1 MASSTCPE
9 DQLLVDFIAGKL
21 PEELARIHEPHLA
34 VCSKCV
40 ERAEELSA
48 SDTKSED
55 SLTDSLRGVSDS
67 HAFLSQDDSDAI
79 ERLIK
84 SLSLV
89 DGATP
94 RIPVSGDE
102 LRRVLGEPLR
112 DGDLGSL
119 SRYRIVDVI
128 GAGGMG
134 VVFRGIDP
142 VIERSVAIKVLRP
155 SLGSDRGAVRRFR
168 REACAMAA
176 VAHPYVATILEVGEA
191 NGLPFFTMPWL
202 EGQSLK
208 RRMQQGERLERSELL
223 RIASQI
229 ASGLAAAHR
238 VSVLHRDIKPDN
250 VWICDDEGEVRILDF
265 GLARGLDAN
274 SAVSQSDALLGTPS
288 YMAPE
293 QIRGEKIDERVD
305 LFALGCLL
313 YHAAAGEA
321 PFGGPHAIATLIR
334 VAQDEPQSLEELRP
348 DLGSDFA
355 SLVRELMSKRPE
367 DRPSSAQVVLERL
380 KLMSTQPSSL
390 IATAPES
397 RSSSR
402 FRAMLPWL
410 IALGFAAGFLF
421 QIVQV
426 VTDRGT
432 LVIEADDQVAVE
444 VQNEQVTLRDQ
455 TTGKVYELRV
465 GENPLPS
472 GLYEIQFANPDSGLE
487 FSSREFAITR
497 GSREPIRVSL
507 RPSDEG
513 EQAAASVSDASE
525 SSALTPSQSFRGW
538 MESLLSVIDKTTD
551 REDLPP
557 EIESTNPT
565 EESVASSTAND
576 RSNWSREHS
585 LVPAAFQGE
594 EGNRWTIESVAPRGL
609 VLNMKFSADGTKLA
623 TTGNDGVVR
632 LWDVE
637 SQSLIACISVTV
649 ADFAW
654 SPDNKYLAMTETRN
668 NYSAKLAIWE
678 VSAEPKRFREFE
690 VEGQFVRWSQ
700 QGLLAV
706 AGREQCSFVRLD
718 GGDVP
723 ASISLSRFDLGD
735 NVFSREGDWLVVPDQ
750 AGVRLHHLKSPE
762 MTVVISS
769 RAVRPSFLPGTDLV
783 ASFEVETVGSP
794 SGETVQEQSLKL
806 YGLDGN
812 LVSRVPLWDRALFA
826 SERSQLTAT
835 GLADGKSVLVHFD
848 DELAL
853 VQLNENY
860 ERVAWHEFAR
870 LEGFFF
876 MPFKVASKSG
886 SAALSSTD
894 CVFAINQGDRIEVRR
909 LRRGAAENSTPE
921 RDPSETAWAI
931 DVDLEF
937 PIFEQIT
944 SLSEQTAAQVVTL
957 STHPF
962 SGYRTQWWNL
972 ETLECIEPLSDEVDS
987 TWWDPTKTRRVLLTS
1002 IDVGSDSL
1010 LSARGYSQKWKL
1022 RIEAVGF
1029 LDNATIVERE
1039 IELPNPGS
1047 LLPIW
1052 SPDGRRVAIAS
1063 LIGVT
1068 RGGANRSLLVLD
1080 AESGEELHTDG
1091 LPAPDARHNDIA
1103 NGGPIVR
1110 SFSIGGPLVS
1120 PVPLACWSP
1129 DGRYLAWLDRW
1140 SDAKIF
1146 DCEKREVIASLG
1158 SSGSESSVSGSG
1170 RSTSGSLSG
1179 RTRRTDVSRLGVF
1192 WSPLGDRLL
1201 FATREGQSYLRV
1213 VKAELWNTTEI
1224 GSEPSRVVKLRDL
1237 DLRAVDGESPYVL
1250 AVIPDW
1256 EHERQAFVA
1265 SKQVLIRDLAQQ
1277 SEQIS
1282 ISTADGVGAGWL
1294 RDGRLVYVEE
1304 SDDAKWTLCA
1314 MDPVTRESKSVSIG
1328 RFQEASLRVHRATNS
1343 VYLCT
1348 NLGLYEFDADLN
1360 WKQTWWMSNGVLDR
1374 VGPSLEASR
1383 FGGDENRYRVIHET
1397 ASGQETLSL
1406 AQWRERE

>member
-34 VCSKCV
+34 VCSRCV

-48 SDTKSED
+48 SDTKSD
-55 SLTDSLRGVSDS
+55 DALTDSLRGVSDS

-348 DLGSDFA
+348 DLGSDFG

-367 DRPSSAQVVLERL
+367 DRPSSAQRVLERL
-380 KLMSTQPSSL
+380 KLMSAQPSSL
-390 IATAPES
+390 ITTVSES

-455 TTGKVYELRV
+455 TTGKVYVLRV

-525 SSALTPSQSFRGW
+525 SSALTPSESFRGW

-565 EESVASSTAND
+565 VESVDSSSTND

-609 VLNMKFSADGTKLA
+609 VTNMKFSADGTRLA
-623 TTGNDGVVR
+623 TTGADGIVR

-654 SPDNKYLAMTETRN
+654 SPDNKYLAMTETQN
-668 NYSAKLAIWE
+668 NSPARLAIWE
-678 VSAEPKRFREFE
+678 VSAEPKRFSEFE
-690 VEGQFVRWSQ
+690 VEGYFVRWSQ

-735 NVFSREGDWLVVPDQ
+735 NVFSREGDWLVIPDQ

-762 MTVVISS
+762 MTFVILS

-783 ASFEVETVGSP
+783 ALAEVETVGSP
-794 SGETVQEQSLKL
+794 NGETVQEQSLKL

-812 LVSRVPLWDRALFA
+812 LVSRVPLWNKVLLVPQQA
-826 SERSQLTAT
+826 QITAT
-835 GLADGKSVLVHFD
+835 GLADGKSVLMQFGN
-848 DELAL
+848 ELAL
-853 VQLNENY
+853 VRLNESH
-860 ERVAWHEFAR
+860 ERVVWHEFGK
-870 LEGFFF
+870 LEGSSFNLQQL
-876 MPFKVASKSG
+876 VSTSG

-894 CVFAINQGDRIEVRR
+894 SLFAINQGDRIEVRR
-909 LRRGAAENSTPE
+909 LLRGAAENSTPE
-921 RDPSETAWAI
+921 SEPSDIAWTI
-931 DVDLEF
+931 ELDFEF
-937 PIFEQIT
+937 PSFEHIK
-944 SLSEQTAAQVVTL
+944 SLSEQTTAQVVTY
-957 STHPF
+957 SDSPF

-987 TWWDPTKTRRVLLTS
+987 TWWDPTKTRRLLLTS
-1002 IDVGSDSL
+1002 IDDGSDSAP
-1010 LSARGYSQKWKL
+1010 SARGYSQKWKL
-1022 RIEAVGF
+1022 RIKAVGF

-1039 IELPNPGS
+1039 IELPSPGS

-1052 SPDGRRVAIAS
+1052 SPDGRRLA
-1063 LIGVT
+1063 LIPTQGT
-1068 RGGANRSLLVLD
+1068 GGSRGGINNYLLVLD
-1080 AESGEELHTDG
+1080 AESGAELHTHSFSV
-1091 LPAPDARHNDIA
+1091 PDARRDVFVI
-1103 NGGPIVR
+1103 GGPIV
-1110 SFSIGGPLVS
+1110 SPL
-1120 PVPLACWSP
+1120 PLACWSP
-1129 DGRYLAWLDRW
+1129 NGRYLAWLDHW

-1146 DCEKREVIASLG
+1146 DCEKREVVASLG
-1158 SSGSESSVSGSG
+1158 SSRSESSVSGSG
-1170 RSTSGSLSG
+1170 RSTSGSMSG
-1179 RTRRTDVSRLGVF
+1179 RTRRAGASQLGIF

-1201 FATREGQSYLRV
+1201 FVSQGPGSFRDVE
-1213 VKAELWNTTEI
+1213 AELWNTTEI
-1224 GSEPSRVVKLRDL
+1224 GSEPSRVVKLNDL
-1237 DLRAVDGESPYVL
+1237 DLPAYDNESVSVL
-1250 AVIPDW
+1250 GVIPDW
-1256 EHERQAFVA
+1256 GHERLAVVRN
-1265 SKQVLIRDLAQQ
+1265 KNVMICDLVH
-1277 SEQIS
+1277 SSDEVS

-1314 MDPVTRESKSVSIG
+1314 LDPVTRESKSVSIG
-1328 RFQEASLRVHRATNS
+1328 RFHQASLRVHRATNS

-1348 NLGLYEFDADLN
+1348 NVGLYEFDADLN

-1374 VGPSLEASR
+1374 IGPSLEASR

-1406 AQWRERE
+1406 TQWREREK